1 LDWFGAVVS
10 LEWILLG
17 LRIVATLILY
27 TFLGVAFY
35 IVWRELKH
43 LEAQAAPQ
51 APSSYQLRVVAA
63 AKDQALA
70 VGETLPLQPVTVLGR
85 AAENTIVVT
94 DDSAA
99 AAHACLRR
107 ENGVWWLEDLGS
119 RTGTMLNDSP
129 LSKPTPLTEGDIIGI
144 GSLRFKLESR

>member
-1 LDWFGAVVS
+1 MS

-27 TFLGVAFY
+27 TFLGIAFY

-43 LEAQAAPQ
+43 LEAEAAPR
-51 APSSYQLRVVAA
+51 ATTNYQLRVVAA
-63 AKDQALA
+63 AKDQMPF

-85 AAENTIVVT
+85 AVENTIVVT
-94 DDSAA
+94 DESAA
-99 AAHACLRR
+99 AAHARLHR

-119 RTGTMLNDSP
+119 RGGTILNDSP
-129 LSKPTPLTEGDIIGI
+129 LSKPTPLAEGDIIGI